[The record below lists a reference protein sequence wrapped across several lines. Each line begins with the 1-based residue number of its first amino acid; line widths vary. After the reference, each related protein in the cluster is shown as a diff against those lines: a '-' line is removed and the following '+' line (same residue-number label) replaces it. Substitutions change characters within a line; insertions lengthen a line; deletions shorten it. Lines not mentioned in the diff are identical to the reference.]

1 MDGWLG
7 KFSLMP
13 RGFKDADTLVA
24 EIKMTRTDH
33 KGAFLIVEGADD
45 VRFWSAMRHEKCE
58 LVDGEGKKNVVNA
71 VRLLNEEN
79 IRGVLGIVDD
89 DYDQLLG
96 LSLESKNLVAT
107 DAHDLE
113 CLLCR
118 SSALCKVLAE
128 FGEPRKIQRLTKEK
142 GSDIRDCLLARAIVF
157 GRLRLVAEYFR
168 LDINFG
174 VVRIQRFVDEKTW
187 KVDCRALIR
196 ELAQTQQNSTLDE
209 DSLKRHLAKLPE
221 FDPWR
226 IVRGHDVIM
235 ILRIGL
241 KNVLGTIKNSVGD
254 EQIARVLRAGM
265 SMEEL
270 KETKLW
276 ADIRVW
282 ETQNAPHRVI
292 AA

>member
-1 MDGWLG
+1 
-7 KFSLMP
+7 MP
-13 RGFKDADTLVA
+13 RGYKDADTVVA
-24 EIKMTRTDH
+24 EIKMTQTNH

-45 VRFWSAMRHEKCE
+45 ARFWRAMRHEKCE

-71 VRLLNEEN
+71 VRLLDEEN
-79 IRGVLGIVDD
+79 IHGVLGIVDD

-96 LSLESKNLVAT
+96 MSLGSENLVAT

-118 SSALCKVLAE
+118 SSALCKALAE
-128 FGEPRKIQRLTKEK
+128 FGEPCKIQRLKTEERN
-142 GSDIRDCLLARAIVF
+142 DIRDCLLARAIVF
-157 GRLRLVAEYFR
+157 GRLRLVARYFQ
-168 LDINFG
+168 LDINFA
-174 VVRIQRFVDEKTW
+174 VVKIQRFVDEKTW
-187 KVDCRALIR
+187 QVDCQALIR
-196 ELAQTQQNSTLDE
+196 ELVKAQQNSTLDE
-209 DSLKRHLAKLPE
+209 DSLKRHLAKLPV

-226 IVRGHDVIM
+226 IARGHDVM
-235 ILRIGL
+235 QILRIGL
-241 KNVLGTIKNSVGD
+241 RNVLGSIKNSVGV

-276 ADIRVW
+276 ADIREW
-282 ETQNAPHRVI
+282 EAKNTLYRVV